1 MRILGIGPCPAE
13 DKADADLINAG
24 EQTVTI
30 LAAMRVFDC
39 ESAELASQL
48 LRDICARQCI
58 SPGQMTLHSDNGA
71 PMKGETMLA
80 TMQRLGVAHT
90 RSRPA
95 VSNDNPYG

>member
-58 SPGQMTLHSDNGA
+58 SPGQMTLHSDN
-71 PMKGETMLA
+71 
-80 TMQRLGVAHT
+80 R
-90 RSRPA
+90 RSHERRDHAGHDAAFGCGPHA
-95 VSNDNPYG
+95 QPTGCKQ